1 MAAEPPSLRHRTS
14 TESVDSDLDPSTPEL
29 YATTKISQ
37 INPEAKHDTE
47 VNTPVTRLQS
57 MQIDAE
63 LIGEPEWID
72 KELENPSEPSTPIPS
87 QPVHIIA
94 ELGNDTEATVLTPL
108 PVQIGVELRTDK
120 ELTNPVPSAPAK
132 IDDEIRKE
140 MGLDND
146 DEHYNTSRSSL
157 VLPKSPESQL
167 IQLINTVVDLR
178 LRSSLETSLSQ
189 LLDQHANDYYI
200 LEEERLKWIED
211 KQDLEEALADLTKRY
226 EKAVRELNFFTT
238 KSSELAAKGVQKR
251 KSRKSSSSSRN
262 NSSSDNQTFESR
274 TSVVY
279 TDQDPESIPPWR
291 QSDGNISSKTS
302 SFNEK
307 LQRNSVFDE
316 ERQDKGSSSVSNNG
330 PLPILHRRE
339 SSAVTTLSSTFNKV
353 AEERRKYA
361 NDDKVEAESV
371 HTTIVEDRVFSP
383 DNEAENFGENTGG
396 ARNFR
401 QARPNSRRSQS
412 STKSRTLSVASTS
425 NRPGTFSI
433 KGLQEDGFPSTPP
446 NEHASGGRESVIS
459 IANDN
464 VSAVAS
470 TVGLRTDPKPG
481 SIQEESVGSSPPAE
495 IVIVRPSFD
504 SSPLEVAVVEQASPH
519 THHTETNSEQFS
531 RDGSLK
537 RNSMPLQSN
546 IDSGEK
552 GIINAVLSST
562 DNHRQESPE
571 NGNGIKASHSSDD
584 GSISLVDSS
593 DNYLQHILS
602 RPSVELEQLLSSTYE
617 SNANPLRPSLSAE
630 PVENPSPSSSRRA
643 STIET
648 NGTAESTLA
657 EQEALSLS
665 LVNQDNKSP
674 QPKSSDVG
682 SNGRATSPIPRES
695 ISSSRL
701 SFDSDQEV
709 GSLDVSRR
717 RRHKEIGS
725 MMSLDKIPSDLKPPR
740 KNSGTSMSA
749 PAMIPGLEESVFL
762 QRRNEPLKFGSADS
776 GSLWSMFKVPDE
788 HTVQKVVSNYLRRGG
803 NPNVAKPTPNDGKIL
818 FGYSM
823 LHACIVNE
831 SIKCLTL
838 LLQAGAN
845 PDAMS
850 ICSAE
855 DDRASPVYLAVKNC
869 FMDGLHVLVQ
879 YKADFVVAQGPR
891 QRTVLMA
898 AAESGD
904 IRMLRYVIEMTEG
917 TLINVSDRQGV
928 SALHLVCSSG
938 VVDGLRLLAGEHR
951 ANIEQADSG
960 GETCFHYAVRKA
972 KFDIIK
978 TLVEEFRADPNI
990 CLNKK
995 TGTPVDTARKAG
1007 YKKIEEYLRS
1017 TGGHPYKEW
1026 LRLHSKGREGRGGL
1040 LKF

>member
-1 MAAEPPSLRHRTS
+1 
-14 TESVDSDLDPSTPEL
+14 
-29 YATTKISQ
+29 
-37 INPEAKHDTE
+37 
-47 VNTPVTRLQS
+47 

-63 LIGEPEWID
+63 LSGEPEWID

-108 PVQIGVELRTDK
+108 PVQIGVELGTET
-120 ELTNPVPSAPAK
+120 ELTNPVPSVPAQ

-167 IQLINTVVDLR
+167 IQLINTVADLA

-211 KQDLEEALADLTKRY
+211 KHDLKEALADITKRY

-262 NSSSDNQTFESR
+262 NSNSDNQTLESR
-274 TSVVY
+274 TSVIY
-279 TDQDPESIPPWR
+279 ADQDPESIPPWR

-302 SFNEK
+302 SFNENS
-307 LQRNSVFDE
+307 QRNSVFDE
-316 ERQDKGSSSVSNNG
+316 ERQDKGSSLVSNNNG
-330 PLPILHRRE
+330 PLPVLHRRK
-339 SSAVTTLSSTFNKV
+339 SSAAPASSPIFNKV

-361 NDDKVEAESV
+361 NDDEVEAESV
-371 HTTIVEDRVFSP
+371 HTTIVEDRVLSP

-396 ARNFR
+396 ARNVR
-401 QARPNSRRSQS
+401 QARPHSRRSQS

-433 KGLQEDGFPSTPP
+433 KDLQEDGFSSIPP
-446 NEHASGGRESVIS
+446 NEHASGGRESVLS
-459 IANDN
+459 VANDN
-464 VSAVAS
+464 VTSAVTS
-470 TVGLRTDPKPG
+470 TVGLPADPNPG
-481 SIQEESVGSSPPAE
+481 SIQGEGVSSSPPAE
-495 IVIVRPSFD
+495 ILIVRPSFD
-504 SSPLEVAVVEQASPH
+504 SSPLETLSVEQIPPH
-519 THHTETNSEQFS
+519 THYTEQFS

-537 RNSMPLQSN
+537 HNSTPLQSN
-546 IDSGEK
+546 IDSGEN
-552 GIINAVLSST
+552 GIINAAPSST
-562 DNHRQESPE
+562 DNHRQESLE
-571 NGNGIKASHSSDD
+571 NGNGVKASHSPDD
-584 GSISLVDSS
+584 GPILDSS

-602 RPSVELEQLLSSTYE
+602 RPSLELDRLLSSAFE
-617 SNANPLRPSLSAE
+617 SNANPLRPSLNAE
-630 PVENPSPSSSRRA
+630 PVENSSLSPSPRA

-657 EQEALSLS
+657 EQEASSLS

-682 SNGRATSPIPRES
+682 TNGRSSPPIPRES
-695 ISSSRL
+695 ISSSRP

-709 GSLDVSRR
+709 GNLDVPRR
-717 RRHKEIGS
+717 RRHKEIES
-725 MMSLDKIPSDLKPPR
+725 MISLDKIPSDLKHLHR
-740 KNSGTSMSA
+740 NNLGASMSA
-749 PAMIPGLEESVFL
+749 PAMIPGLEETVFL

-855 DDRASPVYLAVKNC
+855 DDRASPVYLAVRNC

-879 YKADFVVAQGPR
+879 YKADFVVARGPR

-904 IRMLRYVIEMTEG
+904 IRMLRYVIEMTED
-917 TLINVSDRQGV
+917 TLINVPDTQGV

-938 VVDGLRLLAGEHR
+938 VVDGLRLLASEYG

-960 GETCFHYAVRKA
+960 GETCLHYAVKRA

-978 TLVEEFRADPNI
+978 ALVEEFRADPNI

-1017 TGGHPYKEW
+1017 AGGHPYKEW
-1026 LRLHSKGREGRGGL
+1026 LRLTSKGKGSL